1 MAEIA
6 RNAPVGALVVG
17 SLKTVKQLQYI
28 SIKRKLTRPQSG
40 QGEEM
45 KLQTKAGK
53 HIVMINGGKIYFN
66 SIDEA
71 LTYIFMINGFF
82 K

>member
-1 MAEIA
+1 
-6 RNAPVGALVVG
+6 
-17 SLKTVKQLQYI
+17 
-28 SIKRKLTRPQSG
+28 
-40 QGEEM
+40 M
-45 KLQTKAGK
+45 KLYTKAGK
-53 HIVMINGGKIYFN
+53 HVVINNGGKIYFN